1 MIKVVLADDHEIV
14 RKGIRLL
21 INGKKEIEI
30 IGEANDGLQAVELVH
45 NLKPNVLITDL
56 SMPGLS
62 GIEVAAKV
70 KKHYAHTHVL
80 ILSAFFDEEN
90 ILKSF
95 ESGALGY
102 LPKNSNEEELIHA
115 IEETSQGKLFYTP
128 SVMEIVGASLI
139 ERKSLGGSS
148 GASLTT
154 REKEILKQLINGST
168 NKEISA
174 NLFVSTRTVD
184 AHRRNIM
191 KKLKVHNSAQLV
203 KVSME
208 KKLV

>member
-21 INGKKEIEI
+21 INGKKKIEI

-56 SMPGLS
+56 AMPGLS

-70 KKHYAHTHVL
+70 KKHHPHTHVL

-95 ESGALGY
+95 EAGALGY

-174 NLFVSTRTVD
+174 NLFVSPRTVD

-191 KKLKVHNSAQLV
+191 KKLNVHNSAQLV